1 MDDILTRFIGPLV
14 RWGLAIVAGFFAQ
27 RGFTFDENFWADTAL
42 ALTAALA
49 ALLWSL
55 WQKYAAAKLA
65 KAALVAPSGT
75 PMAVVK
81 ASVGSTV

>member
-14 RWGLAIVAGFFAQ
+14 RWVLAIVAGFFAQ
-27 RGFTFDENFWADTAL
+27 RGFTFDENFWSDTAIS
-42 ALTAALA
+42 LTAALA

-65 KAALVAPSGT
+65 KAALLAPAGT
-75 PMAVVK
+75 PMAVIK
-81 ASVGSTV
+81 ESVGTTV